1 MTREQ
6 LMKSMVKD
14 LDKFVA
20 KYGCRAT
27 RVVGRNPVSIEYR
40 KYSVAE
46 WETIPEWDKK
56 YHHIYPDMEYI
67 MVYETVNGEKSL
79 LYAVNVEADSLLT
92 AAWELLDLAS
102 KKSL

>member
-27 RVVGRNPVSIEYR
+27 RVVGSSPVSIVYQ
-40 KYSVAE
+40 KFSKTE
-46 WETIPEWDKK
+46 WEALPEWDRQ
-56 YHHIYPDMEYI
+56 YHHIFPDLEYI
-67 MVYETVNGEKSL
+67 MVYETFNGEKSL
-79 LYAVNVEADSLLT
+79 LYAVNVEGDSLLT

-102 KKSL
+102 RKSL